1 METSTLFATILSV
14 IKSIISTIGSYIT
27 NKKTQKQNIEINKAQ
42 IGEQLVLSTKLDN
55 VNRIRQAAFDFISA
69 CQKYMDSNDS
79 FVSVK

>member
-55 VNRIRQAAFDFISA
+55 AL
-69 CQKYMDSNDS
+69 
-79 FVSVK
+79 